1 MQSAHFT
8 QERPTGCGN
17 FVLVRL
23 RLKTDP
29 SSCFILCCSLFAASS
44 FDSSTSSMWSE
55 TRSLLSQRSVTYWE
69 RCLSFSLSILFSLS
83 LSLCLSVCPS
93 VCLSVAER
101 LHCRCESRSPRV
113 EAQACQ
119 DGLIGFFD
127 FLIARAHRLKLLN
140 FCFSSCFKKVPARGF
155 CFLNCHQSVVP
166 TSSEPAPETRGQVAV
181 WDGHPNA

>member
-83 LSLCLSVCPS
+83 LSLCLSVGWSVGLSVRLS
-93 VCLSVAER
+93 VCATIVDSF
-101 LHCRCESRSPRV
+101 
-113 EAQACQ
+113 
-119 DGLIGFFD
+119 GT
-127 FLIARAHRLKLLN
+127 FLYIIIY
-140 FCFSSCFKKVPARGF
+140 SSIHWPF
-155 CFLNCHQSVVP
+155 
-166 TSSEPAPETRGQVAV
+166 TQVYPMGT
-181 WDGHPNA
+181 WGSMSQYF